1 MSGSGFAGLLQ
12 TAAGPIVKK
21 ALSALGVGVVSYAAL
36 ITAMEGVKNSLT
48 SIYGAIT
55 GDIAG
60 LLGLAGF
67 GEAIGIILGAMMARV
82 TYLQLSRLQILAK

>member
-1 MSGSGFAGLLQ
+1 MSAGFAGLLQ
-12 TAAGPIVKK
+12 SAAGPIVKK
-21 ALSALGVGVVSYAAL
+21 ALSALGIGVVSYAAL

-48 SIYGAIT
+48 SIYGSIT

-67 GEAIGIILGAMMARV
+67 GDAIGIILGAMMARV

>member
-1 MSGSGFAGLLQ
+1 MSGFVGLLQ

-21 ALSALGVGVVSYAAL
+21 ALSALGIGVVSYAAL

-48 SIYGAIT
+48 SIYGSIT
-55 GDIAG
+55 ADIAG

-67 GEAIGIILGAMMARV
+67 GDAIGIILGAMMARV

>member
-1 MSGSGFAGLLQ
+1 MATGFAGLLQ
-12 TAAGPIVKK
+12 NAAGPIVKK
-21 ALSALGVGVVSYAAL
+21 ALSALGIGVVSYAAL
-36 ITAMEGVKNSLT
+36 ITAMESVKSSLI
-48 SIYGAIT
+48 SIYGSIS

-82 TYLQLSRLQILAK
+82 TYMQISRLQVLAK